1 MDPASTEKA
10 QRKSDIF
17 CDQDADVVFVS
28 SDNVLFEINSI
39 HLNLSTSIGLA
50 RDSNASDDGSDPI
63 LLPESF
69 DVLEVIFQFIEP
81 PPLSRNYLQP
91 AIMDM
96 EPTLFFRV
104 AEAAEK
110 YVVYS
115 ALGICFA
122 RMGILVTEYPLD
134 VLNHS
139 FLHGHVDLADRAA
152 RESLTQSLNDVAIKL
167 TAPDLLRRFIIYY
180 SKYRSMI
187 NTDNDDGTF
196 CPRLAARYQA
206 YQRTQRELLSKV
218 NAETD
223 ECYCENRGS
232 TIVEAVVGIRNCLP
246 KFRDMHIK

>member
-1 MDPASTEKA
+1 MDPASTATA

-17 CDQDADVVFVS
+17 SEQDADVVFVS
-28 SDNVLFEINSI
+28 SDNVLFEIHSI

-50 RDSNASDDGSDPI
+50 RDSNTPDGVSDHVS
-63 LLPESF
+63 LPEPSN
-69 DVLEVIFQFIEP
+69 VLEVIFQFIEP

-96 EPTLFFRV
+96 DPTLFFRV

-122 RMGILVTEYPLD
+122 RMGMLVTKYPLD

-152 RESLTQSLNDVAIKL
+152 RESLTQALNDVAMKL
-167 TAPDLLRRFIIYY
+167 TAPGLLPRFQIQVHD
-180 SKYRSMI
+180 KH
-187 NTDNDDGTF
+187 
-196 CPRLAARYQA
+196 
-206 YQRTQRELLSKV
+206 E
-218 NAETD
+218 
-223 ECYCENRGS
+223 
-232 TIVEAVVGIRNCLP
+232 
-246 KFRDMHIK
+246 